1 MAPVAQIPAERAHA
15 ARLGT
20 VLRRRLGA
28 DWHLGHLFVLPMVV
42 MVLALVAY
50 PFCYAAYLS
59 LTRKYVGV
67 PPVFVGFENYVRLA
81 YDGFFR
87 RAVWN
92 SFVFTFASVG
102 FKLVLGMVM
111 ALVLTSRIRYRNLFT
126 GLLLIPWVAPTVVS
140 ALNFLWIFDASLGVL
155 NYLLVRVFRILP
167 QGVGWLSEAGTAMA
181 SVIFVNVWRGF
192 PFFGISFLAGLKA
205 IPGEL
210 YEAAAV
216 DGANIAQRFRHVTLP
231 SLRNII
237 IIVMLLSTI
246 WTFNDFAIVYIL
258 TKGGPG
264 GATQVLPVLTY
275 EIAFGAQRLGEAIAV
290 ALYMLPALA
299 LVIIVLAR
307 YMRRGRAREEGAVGR
322 RLGAR
327 APTMGSDG
335 LPRGLLVGVGFPFS
349 WMTVTS
355 FKGEEQMRSL
365 VSMFWPRPLVLD
377 NYRQLLGKTDFI
389 AWYGNS
395 VTVAVS
401 STLLAAAIGT
411 IGAYALARLSFLG
424 RAFMSSAVLIT
435 YLVPPSILFIPLYA
449 QMRNLGLAD
458 SLAGLIAAYPSF
470 TVPFVTWLLMSYF
483 ESIPVELEEAAMID
497 GATRFGAFRR
507 IILPLAAPGV
517 LAASLYAFTQ
527 AW

>member
-1 MAPVAQIPAERAHA
+1 MATVAQIPVERARD
-15 ARLGT
+15 ARPGT
-20 VLRRRLGA
+20 TVRRRLGA
-28 DWHLGHLFVLPMVV
+28 DWHLGYLFVLPMVV

-67 PPVFVGFENYVRLA
+67 PPVYVGFENYVRLA

-155 NYLLVRVFRILP
+155 NYLLVKVFRILP
-167 QGVGWLSEAGTAMA
+167 QGVGWLSEPGTAMA
-181 SVIFVNVWRGF
+181 SVIFVNIWRGF

-205 IPGEL
+205 IPGEQ

-216 DGANIAQRFRHVTLP
+216 DGANIVQRFRHVTLP
-231 SLRNII
+231 ALRNII

-264 GATQVLPVLTY
+264 GATQVLPVFTY
-275 EIAFGAQRLGEAIAV
+275 EMAFGAQRLGEAIAV

-299 LVIIVLAR
+299 MVIIVLSR
-307 YMRRGRAREEGAVGR
+307 YMRRSHA
-322 RLGAR
+322 
-327 APTMGSDG
+327 
-335 LPRGLLVGVGFPFS
+335 
-349 WMTVTS
+349 
-355 FKGEEQMRSL
+355 K
-365 VSMFWPRPLVLD
+365 
-377 NYRQLLGKTDFI
+377 
-389 AWYGNS
+389 
-395 VTVAVS
+395 
-401 STLLAAAIGT
+401 
-411 IGAYALARLSFLG
+411 
-424 RAFMSSAVLIT
+424 
-435 YLVPPSILFIPLYA
+435 
-449 QMRNLGLAD
+449 
-458 SLAGLIAAYPSF
+458 
-470 TVPFVTWLLMSYF
+470 
-483 ESIPVELEEAAMID
+483 
-497 GATRFGAFRR
+497 
-507 IILPLAAPGV
+507 
-517 LAASLYAFTQ
+517 
-527 AW
+527 

>member
-1 MAPVAQIPAERAHA
+1 MATAAPFPAKTALATGRQRPGFA
-15 ARLGT
+15 
-20 VLRRRLGA
+20 LRRRLGT
-28 DWHLGHLFVLPMVV
+28 DWRLGWLFVLPMVV

-67 PPVFVGFENYVRLA
+67 PPVFVGLENYVRLA
-81 YDGFFR
+81 GDGFFR

-111 ALVLTSRIRYRNLFT
+111 ALVLTSQIRYRNLFT

-155 NYLLVRVFRILP
+155 NYLLVKVFRILP

-216 DGANIAQRFRHVTLP
+216 DGASVTQRFRHVTLP
-231 SLRNII
+231 ALRNIV
-237 IIVMLLSTI
+237 IIVVLLSTI

-264 GATQVLPVLTY
+264 GTTQVLPVFAY
-275 EIAFGAQRLGEAIAV
+275 EMAFGAQRIGEAIAV

-299 LVIIVLAR
+299 MVIIVLAR
-307 YMRRGRAREEGAVGR
+307 YMRRSHA
-322 RLGAR
+322 
-327 APTMGSDG
+327 
-335 LPRGLLVGVGFPFS
+335 
-349 WMTVTS
+349 
-355 FKGEEQMRSL
+355 K
-365 VSMFWPRPLVLD
+365 
-377 NYRQLLGKTDFI
+377 
-389 AWYGNS
+389 
-395 VTVAVS
+395 
-401 STLLAAAIGT
+401 
-411 IGAYALARLSFLG
+411 
-424 RAFMSSAVLIT
+424 
-435 YLVPPSILFIPLYA
+435 
-449 QMRNLGLAD
+449 
-458 SLAGLIAAYPSF
+458 
-470 TVPFVTWLLMSYF
+470 
-483 ESIPVELEEAAMID
+483 
-497 GATRFGAFRR
+497 
-507 IILPLAAPGV
+507 
-517 LAASLYAFTQ
+517 
-527 AW
+527 